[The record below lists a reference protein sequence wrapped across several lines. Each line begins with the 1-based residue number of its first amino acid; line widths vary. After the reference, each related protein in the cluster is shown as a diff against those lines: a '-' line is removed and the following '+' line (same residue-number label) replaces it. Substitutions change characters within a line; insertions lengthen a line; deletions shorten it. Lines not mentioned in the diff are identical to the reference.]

1 MKSVKKKKYYRKG
14 FYLRLIFGRFDE
26 LITTVLV
33 SWIVEG
39 GYCFVLEPKF
49 RESWQG
55 NKVDLNLIKAELL
68 KRQQHLEQLQALIES
83 YNKISPAEI
92 ARIKM
97 ILPRDQDIPGLFVQ
111 FQELAT
117 KNNLLLGAINF
128 NDAPAT
134 SGSAEIKKISIN
146 VDLVSSNDISYQEI
160 KKFLAS
166 VETNLRLLD
175 IDSVFFTPDST
186 NYSLTII
193 AYYY

>member
-1 MKSVKKKKYYRKG
+1 MAKKKTSFGKR
-14 FYLRLIFGRFDE
+14 FHLRLIFARFYK

-33 SWIVEG
+33 ILIAGG
-39 GYCFVLEPKF
+39 GYFFVLEPRF
-49 RESWQG
+49 RESGQG

-68 KRQQHLEQLQALIES
+68 KRQQHLEQLQALIEN

-160 KKFLAS
+160 KKFIAS

-175 IDSVFFTPDST
+175 IDSVFFTPGST
-186 NYSLTII
+186 NYSLTIM

>member
-1 MKSVKKKKYYRKG
+1 MVNKKISFGKTLH
-14 FYLRLIFGRFDE
+14 LRLIFARFYK

-33 SWIVEG
+33 ILIVGG
-39 GYCFVLEPKF
+39 GYFVVLEPRF
-49 RESWQG
+49 RESGQG

-68 KRQQHLEQLQALIES
+68 KRQQHLEQLQTLIEN

-160 KKFLAS
+160 KKFIAS